1 MNPALLAVLA
11 WGDFRDRVRR
21 PAYAVTLLAAILL
34 GYLAVPAA
42 DSHWAIVQLGSYRG
56 LYNSAYVGTAT
67 ALASTLWLLL
77 GGFYVVRN
85 TIARDE
91 STNVGQLLAAT
102 PLRTTAYL
110 AAKFFSNVLVLSSML
125 VVLAVTALVMQLARG
140 ESTSVDPV
148 ALLLPFAVMAFPVV
162 VLTASAALFFELTPV
177 LKTGAGNV
185 IWFFCWLVAA
195 LAGQSPRAPLGGLG
209 VPVVV
214 ESIGTEMLA
223 RGLDVTGGEF
233 SLGLT
238 YLDEPLVP
246 FEWLGFTPSAEFL
259 LTRLALIGI
268 GLAVALL
275 PVLWFGRF
283 DPARVNR
290 FLPRRPVAPPAWS
303 DDEHRAPGVPSIA
316 VLEGGA
322 FSTRG
327 GPRTAVVRG
336 GALVVFPRLVV
347 GELHILVQGVSKWW
361 WAGTG
366 FWTALTFAATVP
378 GLSRLMLPLAWI
390 WPVLLWS
397 RLGTQRHESGVQAL
411 LGPYPGVRMRVVAE
425 WIAGVLL
432 TAGVGGAVAVRMAW
446 VGDLTGLASWGA
458 AALFIP
464 SLALLLGSLSRT
476 HRVFQAVYVPLW
488 YGGFSGLPLLDFMGV
503 LRGRDGSL
511 LGVPPDV
518 VATAG
523 VALVTVVVLLAAR
536 RPLRA

>member
-1 MNPALLAVLA
+1 MLITLSV
-11 WGDFRDRVRR
+11 GDFRDRVRR

-34 GYLAVPAA
+34 GYVAVPAA
-42 DSHWAIVQLGSYRG
+42 DSHWAIMQLGPYRG
-56 LYNSAYVGTAT
+56 LYNSAYVGMAT

-110 AAKFFSNVLVLSSML
+110 AAKFLSNVLVLSSML

-148 ALLLPFAVMAFPVV
+148 ALLTPFAVMAFPAV
-162 VLTASAALFFELTPV
+162 VLTASAALFFELTP
-177 LKTGAGNV
+177 LLRTGMGNV
-185 IWFFCWLVAA
+185 LWFFCWMVAA
-195 LAGQSPRAPLGGLG
+195 LAGQSPAAPLGGLG
-209 VPVVV
+209 VPAVV
-214 ESIGTEMLA
+214 ESIGAEMLW

-259 LTRLALIGI
+259 LTRLALIGV
-268 GLAVALL
+268 GVAVALL

-290 FLPRRPVAPPAWS
+290 FLPRRPVAPATWEQ
-303 DDEHRAPGVPSIA
+303 DEHRAPGVPGIA
-316 VLEGGA
+316 AMESGA
-322 FSTRG
+322 FSARG
-327 GPRTAVVRG
+327 GPRTEVVRG
-336 GALVVFPRLVV
+336 GRLVVFPRLVS
-347 GELHILVQGVSKWW
+347 GELRILVQGVSKWW
-361 WAGTG
+361 WAGAG
-366 FWTALTFAATVP
+366 FGIMLTFAATTP
-378 GLSRLMLPLAWI
+378 GISRLMLPLAWI
-390 WPVLLWS
+390 WPVLVWS

-411 LGPYPGVRMRVVAE
+411 LGPYPAVRPRVVAE

-432 TAGVGGAVAVRMAW
+432 TAGIGGAAAVRMAW
-446 VGDLTGLASWGA
+446 AGDLAGLTSWGA

-488 YGGFSGLPLLDFMGV
+488 YGGFSGLPMLDFMGM
-503 LRGRDGSL
+503 LRGHDGTV
-511 LGVPPDV
+511 LGLPPGA
-518 VATAG
+518 VAMAG
-523 VALVTVVVLLAAR
+523 VVMLVVVLLLAAR
-536 RPLRA
+536 RPLRV